1 MQKRQQQAIED
12 MEKELAGEQPEFRAA
27 IPEFAPAQSRK
38 RPSSPSGEVSSSKR
52 PLERPRPPP
61 EFSGKDIADLDT
73 FDAACRA
80 YFEATEVTKASHM
93 IRVAATYLTGNPR
106 MAWSRKRPDQSSMTW
121 DEFIV
126 YLKSLIA
133 DPANALANASKRLKD
148 IRLAKGQ
155 KVRDFREQIEQL
167 ERDVPE
173 QTKEVREA
181 WTFLNSLSPELRR
194 EVLREQKTIT
204 SRDQVSASAQ
214 RFEEIAEME
223 ARRKPE
229 DREEKPSK
237 PRDTPASGK
246 QQAGKTQAR
255 SASSGTGKSKT
266 PKTLVCFNCGKKGH
280 KADECRSAPKAK
292 SEDNESKKDSKDSK
306 KGKPKS

>member
-1 MQKRQQQAIED
+1 MGSRITELPDDGPASPAGDPPAQSTPVSGSGTILGETPVERFERLRAQIMQKRQQQAIED
-12 MEKELAGEQPEFRAA
+12 MEKELAGEEPAFRAT
-27 IPEFAPAQSRK
+27 IPEFAPGQSRK
-38 RPSSPSGEVSSSKR
+38 RLASPSAKESSSKR

-80 YFEATEVTKASHM
+80 YLEATEVTKASHM

-121 DEFIV
+121 DKFIV

-155 KVRDFREQIEQL
+155 KVRNFRKQIEQL

-229 DREEKPSK
+229 DKEEKY
-237 PRDTPASGK
+237 
-246 QQAGKTQAR
+246 
-255 SASSGTGKSKT
+255 SA
-266 PKTLVCFNCGKKGH
+266 
-280 KADECRSAPKAK
+280 
-292 SEDNESKKDSKDSK
+292 
-306 KGKPKS
+306 

>member
-1 MQKRQQQAIED
+1 
-12 MEKELAGEQPEFRAA
+12 
-27 IPEFAPAQSRK
+27 
-38 RPSSPSGEVSSSKR
+38 
-52 PLERPRPPP
+52 
-61 EFSGKDIADLDT
+61 
-73 FDAACRA
+73 A
-80 YFEATEVTKASHM
+80 YFEATVVTEASHK

-121 DEFIV
+121 DKFIV

-155 KVRDFREQIEQL
+155 KVRNFRKQIEQL

-194 EVLREQKTIT
+194 EVLREQNTIT

-214 RFEEIAEME
+214 R
-223 ARRKPE
+223 
-229 DREEKPSK
+229 
-237 PRDTPASGK
+237 
-246 QQAGKTQAR
+246 
-255 SASSGTGKSKT
+255 
-266 PKTLVCFNCGKKGH
+266 
-280 KADECRSAPKAK
+280 
-292 SEDNESKKDSKDSK
+292 
-306 KGKPKS
+306 